1 MTKWIRKG
9 EPTFQERLID
19 ITYDIFITELIEL
32 PEYIS
37 DKRIEDELLEEI
49 TKKLY
54 KERSIITQQI
64 DIIKNELEQR
74 NKL

>member
-37 DKRIEDELLEEI
+37 HNYI
-49 TKKLY
+49 KKDQL
-54 KERSIITQQI
+54 S
-64 DIIKNELEQR
+64 L
-74 NKL
+74 NKLIL